1 MFEGSHLKIQR
12 AKSHIDQLKTLTES
26 HIADNPY
33 RMSIQSD
40 PQGGLTVAVKG
51 DKPIPNEIALVIGDA
66 IHNLR
71 TALDHA
77 TWELIGIDGG
87 TQDRWTKLPASA
99 TGKVDYEAACRGL
112 KTPRDDTK
120 QFFIDLAVYE
130 GSGSPLYALH
140 VLDNTDKHMIL
151 LPMLA
156 AARIST
162 INFLN
167 PDGSTAMTM
176 TDCTFGHGP
185 DGVARLA
192 SLGPGMSVETDNNT
206 KITPAIFFAPNQP
219 LAGEPVLPTLDAL
232 ANQAAIAIDAFT
244 SFVVNRSK

>member
-1 MFEGSHLKIQR
+1 M
-12 AKSHIDQLKTLTES
+12 
-26 HIADNPY
+26 
-33 RMSIQSD
+33 
-40 PQGGLTVAVKG
+40 VKG
-51 DKPIPNEIALVIGDA
+51 EKPIPNEIALVIGDA

-87 TQDRWTKLPASA
+87 LQDRWTKLPASA

-130 GSGSPLYALH
+130 GSGSALYALH
-140 VLDNTDKHMIL
+140 VLDNTDKHMVL

-156 AARIST
+156 AAHISL
-162 INFLN
+162 IRFLN
-167 PDGSTAMTM
+167 PDGGIAATM
-176 TDCTFGHGP
+176 TDCTFSHGP

-192 SLGPGMSVETDNNT
+192 ALGPGMSVETDNNT
-206 KITPAIFFAPNQP
+206 KITPALFFAPGQP

-232 ANQAAIAIDAFT
+232 VDQTAIAITAFRD
-244 SFVVNRSK
+244 FVVNRSQQ